1 MSLAIQ
7 LRESLSPDRL
17 HLILMPTEAC
27 NFRCIYCY
35 ESFRLQ
41 RMEPGVVLG
50 IKSLLS
56 RRAPGL
62 RWLQI
67 GWFGGEPL
75 LARDIVE
82 EILDH
87 VTELRKDHA
96 MIRFASDATTN
107 AWELTPRVMER
118 LADRGLTR
126 FQVAFDGPREWHDRK
141 RVRPGGRPTF
151 DRVWGNLVACRGS
164 SADFRVMVRLHVSAE
179 NVGAVGRFLDE
190 YQLEFGSDPRFDL
203 YIRGLSRLG
212 GPNDPELPVFER
224 REGRRIIEGLRRE
237 AAGRGIRL
245 ADLGPG
251 AAVCYAARANSFLIR
266 ADGRVNKC
274 TVALEHPNNQVGRI
288 LPDGTLEL
296 RSERIRPWMR
306 GFSSGDAGAL
316 SCPMHGLADPAGEG
330 AEVEEVP
337 A

>member
-7 LRESLSPDRL
+7 LRDSLSPNRL
-17 HLILMPTEAC
+17 HLIVMPTEAC
-27 NFRCIYCY
+27 NFRCVYCY
-35 ESFRLQ
+35 ESFRLR
-41 RMEPGVVLG
+41 RMEPGVVQG
-50 IKSLLS
+50 IKGLLS

-75 LARDIVE
+75 LARDIMEDV
-82 EILDH
+82 LDH
-87 VTELRKDHA
+87 VAGLRNEHPA
-96 MIRFASDATTN
+96 MRFASDATTN
-107 AWELTPRVMER
+107 AWELTPVVLER
-118 LADRGLTR
+118 LARRGLTR

-151 DRVWGNLVACRGS
+151 ERVWGNLAACRGS
-164 SADFRVMVRLHVSAE
+164 SANFRMMVRLHVSAE
-179 NVGAVGRFLDE
+179 NLDSMGIFLDE
-190 YQLEFGSDPRFDL
+190 YQREFGSDPRFEL

-212 GPNDPELPVFER
+212 GPNDAALPVLEE

-237 AAGRGIRL
+237 AAARAIRL
-245 ADLGPG
+245 ADMGPE

-274 TVALEHPNNQVGRI
+274 TVALEHPSNQVGWIR
-288 LPDGTLEL
+288 PDGTLEL

-306 GFSSGDAGAL
+306 GFGTGDARNL
-316 SCPMHGLADPAGEG
+316 SCPKDGLADAVVDRAGRE
-330 AEVEEVP
+330 AVS